1 MVKISKEKLHKIIV
15 ESFMLAIILG
25 IIFLGVTIA
34 KLLLPK
40 YSYVDMNGS
49 AGISNN
55 CYYDESSRDL
65 RCMIPVKVQQYNK
78 E

>member
-15 ESFMLAIILG
+15 VLFMIVIILG

-34 KLLLPK
+34 KLLSPQYL
-40 YSYVDMNGS
+40 YVDMNGS
-49 AGISNN
+49 TGTCYN
-55 CYYDESSRDL
+55 CYYDENSRDL